1 MPNCKGKPRYR
12 IVSVRVSEE
21 ERETLE
27 KISRESNRNIS
38 DLMREALQVMVPREI
53 SA

>member
-1 MPNCKGKPRYR
+1 MAKHKEKPRYH

-21 ERETLE
+21 EREIIE
-27 KISRESNRNIS
+27 RISRESNKNVS
-38 DLMREALQVMVPREI
+38 DLMREALQIMSPLQI